1 MTIMPPIRGLSGVKQ
16 VLTEH
21 LAEAAG
27 DGEVIFTTSLSR
39 EDQVLTWAIVESGL
53 PIDIV
58 TLDTGKLFPETLEL
72 LDLTERML
80 DIRIGRVHP
89 DPDLVAAFETTP
101 GMQAIYEGVDARKQ
115 CCHIRK
121 VAPLKQA
128 CAGKKWWVT
137 GLRQGQS
144 QHRASLSMVEP
155 MPEWDLKK
163 LHPLLEWS
171 DEDLDNAL
179 PELGIPVNPL
189 HAQGYPSIGCSPCT
203 RAVSPGE
210 HPRSG
215 RWWWEQ
221 SSKECGLHR
230 G

>member
-39 EDQVLTWAIVESGL
+39 EDQVLTWAIVEAGL

-144 QHRASLSMVEP
+144 NHRASLSMVEP
-155 MPEWDLKK
+155 MPEWGLKK

-171 DEDLDNAL
+171 DEDMDKVL
-179 PELGIPVNPL
+179 PNW
-189 HAQGYPSIGCSPCT
+189 ASP
-203 RAVSPGE
+203 
-210 HPRSG
+210 
-215 RWWWEQ
+215 
-221 SSKECGLHR
+221 
-230 G
+230 